1 VLTILTTL
9 IAAAW
14 TALVVDAVIETG
26 PGTGGVRAM
35 GRMFEIPASNPVWL
49 AAAAGASVIMLWL
62 LATWSFAG
70 RRARRHASVV
80 TGAGARTAGFGSID
94 ETPSRPLQPYL
105 AGREAIEL
113 DRLVSM
119 QTRIAD
125 LQDRVRT
132 LSADQSRL
140 RDDTRRLRRELGI
153 PEPPPQWVPTDA
165 DEPGE
170 GTDLG
175 GNAAPDAPVV
185 LSVARHPAP
194 SPSRSRR

>member
-26 PGTGGVRAM
+26 PGTGGVRAI
-35 GRMFEIPASNPVWL
+35 GRVFEIAASNPVWL
-49 AAAAGASVIMLWL
+49 AAAAGASVIVLWL
-62 LATWSFAG
+62 LAAWSFAG
-70 RRARRHASVV
+70 RRARRRASVV
-80 TGAGARTAGFGSID
+80 AGAGARTAGFGAID
-94 ETPSRPLQPYL
+94 GPTPRPLQAYL
-105 AGREAIEL
+105 AGPEAIEL
-113 DRLVSM
+113 DRLASM
-119 QTRIAD
+119 QTRIAE

-132 LSADQSRL
+132 LSADQSLL

-153 PEPPPQWVPTDA
+153 PELPPQWVRTDS
-165 DEPGE
+165 DEPGGGADPG
-170 GTDLG
+170 GT
-175 GNAAPDAPVV
+175 AAPDAPVV